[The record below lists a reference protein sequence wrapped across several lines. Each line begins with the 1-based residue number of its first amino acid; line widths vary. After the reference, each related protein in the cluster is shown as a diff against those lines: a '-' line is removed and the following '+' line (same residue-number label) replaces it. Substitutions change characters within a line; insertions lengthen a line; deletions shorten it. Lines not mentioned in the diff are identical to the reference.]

1 MTYEEFLEFVPSKCM
16 HETIYEDSEG
26 RLILVIEMLDAYS
39 LINKVNVEPCCG
51 EFDNCHKVCMP
62 RAKHS
67 EREACEALC
76 KWRTGVQQVDAAID
90 TCAAAIRARGQA

>member
-1 MTYEEFLEFVPSKCM
+1 MTYEEFLEFVPAKCM

-51 EFDNCHKVCMP
+51 EFNNCFKVCMP
-62 RAKHS
+62 RAKHD
-67 EREACEALC
+67 EREAILAVIGDNQCEC
-76 KWRTGVQQVDAAID
+76 RCSEVVRD
-90 TCAAAIRARGQA
+90 RGQA